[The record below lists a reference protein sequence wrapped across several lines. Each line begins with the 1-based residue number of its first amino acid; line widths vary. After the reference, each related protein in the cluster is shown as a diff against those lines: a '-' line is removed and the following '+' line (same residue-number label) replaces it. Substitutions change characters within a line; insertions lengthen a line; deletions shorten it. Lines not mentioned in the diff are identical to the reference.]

1 MLELAERTAREA
13 GALLREFYE
22 GEILRTGTKTSPT
35 DLVSEADYA
44 SEALIRER
52 LTAARPDDAILGEEG
67 DDRPGTSG
75 LRWVVD
81 PLDGTINYLYGFPQ
95 WCVSI
100 AVEDSEGALAGVVFD
115 PLRDECW
122 AATRDGDATCNGVP
136 LRGSQ
141 CDDLAK
147 ALVGTGF
154 GYEEAVRAT
163 QAVVAARVL
172 PRVRDLRRAGSAAL
186 DLAWTAAGRMD
197 AFFERGVQPWDIA
210 AGVLLCRRAGLEIR
224 HLEPDPPAAG
234 GILVAPAGLA
244 GSLSALVSG

>member
-172 PRVRDLRRAGSAAL
+172 PRVRDLRRAGSA
-186 DLAWTAAGRMD
+186 GMD